1 MDQAAAVAARRGAL
15 AVLALVVLAAPP
27 AAAQQVP
34 AGAREPVGAIRGRLY
49 DSLAA
54 TWLRDARVWIEGT
67 TSATLTD
74 GFGRF
79 QLDNVPAGPRRVLF
93 SHPALDSI
101 DFPQLGRRVWVAAG
115 ETAVADL
122 AVPSL
127 ASLTRLSCAVPV
139 GRPRVPPPPGLV
151 FGTLRD
157 ADRDVHL
164 GGAQVEVSWITVDW
178 ERGRR
183 FDIRRAA
190 VMAVTDSLGNFYACG
205 VPTGQFVT
213 VTATARGFA
222 TGRIELILGRRGI
235 ARRDLGMALTARGAG
250 IDSISGLRNG
260 SAVVRGRV
268 TEESGAPL
276 RSVHVTVDDAA
287 GDALTD
293 AAGRF
298 IILGMPAGS
307 QMLMMRAIGYGA
319 LRLPVELRS
328 DDTATVT
335 GSLHAL
341 TVLDTLQVTA
351 SRTNSLMLDLLDR
364 LRTGAGHALYG
375 EELRN
380 QHAMSSVLWRLPALR
395 VEGLARTRQV
405 LPTGDT
411 TEGSQTRLAV
421 FGQVGMRVCP
431 ADVWIDG
438 LRTEASM
445 LTSVTTRSLI
455 AVEWYPRR
463 STAPLRY
470 EPREDA
476 CGVLLV
482 WTDAVRR

>member
-1 MDQAAAVAARRGAL
+1 M
-15 AVLALVVLAAPP
+15 VLALLVLAAPP
-27 AAAQQVP
+27 TAAQQV
-34 AGAREPVGAIRGRLY
+34 AGGAREPVGAMRGQVY

-54 TWLRDARVWIEGT
+54 TWLREARVWIEGT
-67 TSATLTD
+67 ASVALTD
-74 GFGRF
+74 AFGRF
-79 QLDNVPAGPRRVLF
+79 QFDSVPAGPRRVLF

-101 DFPQLGRRVWVAAG
+101 GFPQLGRRVWVAVG
-115 ETAVADL
+115 DTAVADL
-122 AVPSL
+122 TVPSL
-127 ASLTRLSCAVPV
+127 ASLTRSLCHPPAPV
-139 GRPRVPPPPGLV
+139 EGGRPRVPPPPGLV

-157 ADRDVHL
+157 ADRDVRL

-178 ERGRR
+178 QRGRR
-183 FDIRRAA
+183 FDIRRAR
-190 VMAVTDSLGNFYACG
+190 VTVVTDSLGDFYACG

-222 TGRIELILGRRGI
+222 TGRVELILGRRGI
-235 ARRDLGMALTARGAG
+235 ARRDLGMALTAGAVG

-260 SAVVRGRV
+260 SAVVRGQV
-268 TEESGAPL
+268 TDESGAPL
-276 RSVHVTVDDAA
+276 RSVHVTVDDAV

-293 AAGRF
+293 AAGRYV
-298 IILGMPAGS
+298 ILGMPAGS

-319 LRLPVELRS
+319 LRVPVELRS
-328 DDTATVT
+328 DDTVAVS

-351 SRTNSLMLDLLDR
+351 SRTNSVMRDLLER
-364 LRTGAGHALYG
+364 LRTGSGYAVFGEQLRGMNSLASALW
-375 EELRN
+375 L
-380 QHAMSSVLWRLPALR
+380 LPALNVDATRR
-395 VEGLARTRQV
+395 VQYLIA
-405 LPTGDT
+405 GDS
-411 TEGSQTRLAV
+411 TEGSQTSIAV
-421 FGQVGMRVCP
+421 YGRVGLRICP

-438 LRTEASM
+438 LRTEAGM
-445 LTSVTTRSLI
+445 LTTLSTRSLI

-470 EPREDA
+470 EPREEA